1 MLRESESALICDLAE
16 TYGVLDWRALPLTT
30 VAALSSGLRD
40 DSRIKMLITGRSVP
54 TETALLAAAVDRLSL
69 LVWSKTVDCQKGR
82 NKPESI
88 LQKLLGTDMG
98 KDEKERDWGVYN
110 SPEEFEAAR
119 QRALNK
125 RGVN

>member
-1 MLRESESALICDLAE
+1 
-16 TYGVLDWRALPLTT
+16 
-30 VAALSSGLRD
+30 
-40 DSRIKMLITGRSVP
+40 
-54 TETALLAAAVDRLSL
+54 
-69 LVWSKTVDCQKGR
+69 
-82 NKPESI
+82 
-88 LQKLLGTDMG
+88 MG